1 MIKLGSSYFFA
12 KGLFMAYVDQNLISG
27 ETVQYRTGLHWV
39 VLIVPVVVG
48 FFLGLPSL
56 VAVFGGAFG
65 IGLALLLV
73 AGLIV
78 AGGFLRRSSAEFAVT
93 NKRVILKSGVIRRS
107 SIELLLNKIE
117 SIGVN
122 QGLLGRALDYGTIV
136 VRGTGGTAEP
146 FTTVRHA
153 LEFRRQVQAHIEH
166 SQTAMGARAG
176 S

>member
-1 MIKLGSSYFFA
+1 MS
-12 KGLFMAYVDQNLISG
+12 YVDQNLISG

-39 VLIVPVVVG
+39 GLIVPTTIA
-48 FFLGLPSL
+48 FFLAPVILGALLNHSFL
-56 VAVFGGAFG
+56 VAPVL
-65 IGLALLLV
+65 ILV

-78 AGGFLRRSSAEFAVT
+78 GLGFLHRSSAEFAVT
-93 NKRVILKSGVIRRS
+93 NKRVILKTGLIQRR

-117 SIGVN
+117 SVGVD
-122 QGLLGRALDYGTIV
+122 QGLLGRVLGYGTIV

-153 LEFRRQVQAHIEH
+153 LEFRRQVQEQIDR